1 MLRLSRIKTV
11 RGEAL
16 QCSVVSLF
24 TSKGAETMPDQ
35 NFRTV
40 FIVSDGTA
48 ITAETLAHSVLTQ
61 FPNLKYEQHRLP
73 FIDTVEKAHAAA
85 DKINEI
91 ESSSGQRP
99 IVFSTFVDPA
109 LSRAFIEA
117 AKGYQIELFRS
128 FVGPLERELDMKS
141 EHTVGAT
148 HKIHNEERYNRRIN
162 AIDYT
167 LTHDDGQTNRG
178 LDQADVILVGV
189 SRSGKTPTS
198 LFLAMQ
204 YGIKV
209 ANYPLIPEDFE
220 RGRLPEILY
229 PLKDKLFGLSI
240 KPERL
245 SEIRNERRPG
255 SRYASLENCRTETA
269 AAEELMASNGVHW
282 LSSTSKSIEE
292 IAATII
298 SKLHLE
304 TVRPN

>member
-1 MLRLSRIKTV
+1 M
-11 RGEAL
+11 A
-16 QCSVVSLF
+16 
-24 TSKGAETMPDQ
+24 DQ
-35 NFRTV
+35 IFRTV

-61 FPNLKYEQHRLP
+61 FPNLKYEQYRMP

-85 DKINEI
+85 DRINKSE
-91 ESSSGQRP
+91 ESTGQRP

-148 HKIHNEERYNRRIN
+148 HKIHNEERYNKRIN

-209 ANYPLIPEDFE
+209 ANYPRFPEDFE
-220 RGRLPEILY
+220 RGRLPEVLY

-255 SRYASLENCRTETA
+255 SRYASVENCRKETA
-269 AAEELMASNGVHW
+269 AAEELMAANGVHW

-304 TVRPN
+304 TSRPN